1 MDVGVE
7 MLPCNQVIEAAAGAA
22 VVELQLLL
30 LQLTTADH
38 LLAIWQTVTNL
49 SDISI
54 ITRRKRSKL

>member
-7 MLPCNQVIEAAAGAA
+7 MLPCNQVIEAAGAA

-49 SDISI
+49 SDILI